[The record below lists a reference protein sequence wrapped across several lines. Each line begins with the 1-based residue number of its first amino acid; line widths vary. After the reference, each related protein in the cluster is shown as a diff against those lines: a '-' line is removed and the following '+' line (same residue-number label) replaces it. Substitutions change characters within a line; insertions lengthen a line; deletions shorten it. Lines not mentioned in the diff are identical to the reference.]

1 MQFPGIFPLI
11 GAIANCSSYQNP
23 RRKDCGNLIGLFKT
37 GTAAEK
43 ADVDKICKLSCF
55 MLISLGGM

>member
-23 RRKDCGNLIGLFKT
+23 RRGDCGNLMGLFKT
-37 GTAAEK
+37 GTAAIK
-43 ADVDKICKLSCF
+43 AVVNKVYKFSCF
-55 MLISLGGM
+55 IV